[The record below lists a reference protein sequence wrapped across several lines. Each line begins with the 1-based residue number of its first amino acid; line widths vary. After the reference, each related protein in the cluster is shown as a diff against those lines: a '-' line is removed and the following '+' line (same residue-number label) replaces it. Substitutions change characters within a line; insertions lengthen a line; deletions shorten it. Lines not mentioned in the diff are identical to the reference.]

1 MHTLTQTYCI
11 QIPANLI
18 SYKHTVHWNT
28 LACVSRI
35 FFLCYSPDQLI
46 GHIVYVLCVCM
57 GECVHPTVLFTVTDP
72 NNRAWLNCAGAD
84 SAHWA
89 GWYAAKLALPNRIWA
104 IDRWRAGKRAFSL
117 LALHNQRELT
127 ESWQL
132 CSLWCSP
139 RSCSCS
145 TISSNEREE
154 ESRKIA
160 RVFGISHFSF
170 SASVT
175 LNHWSTWISSI
186 FSIAVKEC
194 EQIYLTNSVLAE
206 LVSAGFLLKRENW
219 LEI

>member
-1 MHTLTQTYCI
+1 MHTVTQTYCI

-46 GHIVYVLCVCM
+46 VYVCV
-57 GECVHPTVLFTVTDP
+57 GKCVHPTVLFTVTDP
-72 NNRAWLNCAGAD
+72 NNWAWLNCAGAD

-89 GWYAAKLALPNRIWA
+89 GWYAAKLALPNRIWT
-104 IDRWRAGKRAFSL
+104 IDQWRAGKRTFSL

-132 CSLWCSP
+132 CSLWGSP
-139 RSCSCS
+139 QSCSCS

-154 ESRKIA
+154 ESKKIA
-160 RVFGISHFSF
+160 RLLWDFPFFFLSHSHIKSLKHMNFSYF
-170 SASVT
+170 QY
-175 LNHWSTWISSI
+175 
-186 FSIAVKEC
+186 C
-194 EQIYLTNSVLAE
+194 C
-206 LVSAGFLLKRENW
+206 
-219 LEI
+219 